1 MNLRPLAALAWLAA
15 IPVAADEVAIPVAVE
30 PVGVQVAP
38 RVVPQRML
46 VPEAM
51 RLFESLRRQ
60 LADSPVPPATEAAPD
75 GDAGRRVFEVEA
87 PAATNPGTTFAFEDV
102 TDHGPVRGSLTFDQR
117 RAAVEAFRRAVAAR
131 RAKGE

>member
-1 MNLRPLAALAWLAA
+1 VNLRPLAGLLWLAA

-46 VPEAM
+46 VPEAL
-51 RLFESLRRQ
+51 RLFETLRQRIPE
-60 LADSPVPPATEAAPD
+60 ASAAPAAEAVPEA
-75 GDAGRRVFEVEA
+75 DAGRRVFEVEA

-102 TDHGPVRGSLTFDQR
+102 TDRSTVRESLTVDQR